1 VPTVP
6 RLPFVR
12 DVLRRIRL
20 PDDLDAATTA
30 GTEAPGGGSIG
41 TEGVERIWGSALAL
55 YRSGVHPA
63 VQVCVRRDGEVVL
76 DRAIGH
82 ARGNGPD
89 DPADAEKDPATPET
103 PFTVYSASKAITAF
117 VVHKQ
122 IERGLMALDDPV
134 AEHFPGYER
143 HGKGEIT
150 IGQVLSHRAGVPNL
164 PREAFDL
171 DRVGDRDFLVEA
183 LRDAKPFAAPGKRL
197 AYHAI
202 SGGFILAEVVER
214 VTGKTIRAVLAEEFL
229 DPLGFRWT
237 NYGVAPDDADRV
249 GLNYMTGAPVLPPL
263 STFLTRALGA
273 SPAEVVTASNDP
285 RFITAT
291 IPAGNVVTTANEL
304 SRFFEVL
311 RRGGELDGVRVL
323 ETETVRTALTEQSH
337 LEIDFSLGFPTR
349 FSYGLM
355 LGARVLSLYG
365 RDTQHAFG
373 HLGYINILGWADPE
387 RALSAAI
394 VTSGKP
400 ILYPEMLS
408 FLGLSQR
415 ITSEAPKV
423 GRSEML
429 V

>member
-6 RLPFVR
+6 RLPFVP

-20 PDDLDAATTA
+20 PRDLDAATSA
-30 GTEAPGGGSIG
+30 GRERAGGGG
-41 TEGVERIWGSALAL
+41 VGVEGVERIWGAALSL
-55 YRSGVHPA
+55 YRSGAHPA
-63 VQVCVRRDGEVVL
+63 VQVCVRHGGDVVL

-89 DPADAEKDPATPET
+89 DPEDAEKVPGTPDT

-122 IERGLMALDDPV
+122 VERGLIALDDPV

-164 PREAFDL
+164 PREALSL

-214 VTGKTIRAVLAEEFL
+214 VTGKTIRELLAEEFL

-237 NYGVAPDDADRV
+237 NYGVAPEDVDRV

-263 STFLTRALGA
+263 STLLTRALGA
-273 SPAEVVTASNDP
+273 SPSEVVSASNDP
-285 RFITAT
+285 RFVTAV

-304 SRFFEVL
+304 SRFFEL
-311 RRGGELDGVRVL
+311 MRRGGELDGVRVIDQA
-323 ETETVRTALTEQSH
+323 TIRSALAEQSH
-337 LEIDFSLGFPTR
+337 LEFDFSLGFPTR
-349 FSYGLM
+349 FAYGLM

-373 HLGYINILGWADPE
+373 HLGYVNILGWADPQ
-387 RALSAAI
+387 RALAAAI
-394 VTSGKP
+394 ITSGKP
-400 ILYPEMLS
+400 IVYPEMMS
-408 FLGLSQR
+408 FFGLSQR
-415 ITSEAPKV
+415 ITTEAPRV
-423 GRSEML
+423 
-429 V
+429 